1 MIHLD
6 KENFNDL
13 IKEGNH
19 LVDFFAEWC
28 GPCKMMG
35 PVLEE
40 IEETVKDKTDIIKV
54 NIDNFNELADTY
66 KVMSIPTLLFI
77 KDGEVIREEVGYR
90 DNDTLVGIINETFK

>member
-13 IKEGNH
+13 ISKGNH
-19 LVDFFAEWC
+19 LVDFYAEWC

-40 IEETVKDKTDIIKV
+40 IEESVKDKTDIIKV
-54 NIDNFNELADTY
+54 NIDNFNELADQY

-77 KDGEVIREEVGYR
+77 KDGKVIKEEVGYR
-90 DNDTLVGIINETFK
+90 DNDTLVGIINDTFK

>member
-6 KENFNDL
+6 KENFDDL
-13 IKEGNH
+13 IKGNH
-19 LVDFFAEWC
+19 LVDFYAEWC

-40 IEETVKDKTDIIKV
+40 IEEDVKDTTDIIKV
-54 NIDNFNELADTY
+54 NIDNFTELADNY

-77 KDGEVIREEVGYR
+77 KDGEVLKEEVGYR
-90 DNDTLVGIINETFK
+90 DNDTLKDLIKETFK